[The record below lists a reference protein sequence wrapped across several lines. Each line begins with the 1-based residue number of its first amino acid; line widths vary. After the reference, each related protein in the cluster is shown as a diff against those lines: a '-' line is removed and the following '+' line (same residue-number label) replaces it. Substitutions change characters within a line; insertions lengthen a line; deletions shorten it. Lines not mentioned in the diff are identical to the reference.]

1 MSANLATDWVEEAL
15 PPTDKQVKSSKP
27 AVIRHRDQPMPEVYY
42 DAGRKEF
49 LMQDARGVW
58 IGLNISQFSRKC
70 RLHGITSKTID
81 GLCHSAFDHFADDI
95 QDKQAVD
102 FAGAIAGFKAGLL
115 EQGGMRLLVTRGPD
129 LIEPKKGDWSTL
141 DAVFRAVLSDKDFDQ
156 LFYWHAWVKMAFV
169 ALVACLRKP
178 GQAMILVGPAESGK
192 SLLQNLLTVIF
203 GGREAKPYKFM
214 TDATRF
220 NSNLAGAEHLRIGD
234 ENPHTDIRARRNFGA
249 QLKNLTVEECH
260 EVEAKF
266 RDSLTL
272 RPFWRL
278 SISLNDEQENLMVL
292 PPLDEHI
299 MDKMIILKCGKQEMP
314 MPTATPE
321 QRETF
326 WQQLVKE
333 LPAYLDWL
341 SGLVIPDDLVSQ
353 RFGVKAF
360 LHPAIKSE
368 LLTFEPPMVLLDL
381 IDAYLFGPNEKIIV
395 MTAAEIQRELTSETS
410 ECRYEARRLLPRP
423 TTCGRYL
430 SSLAGMCSRVKEA
443 RSSDRRAYRITR
455 RPDDG

>member
-1 MSANLATDWVEEAL
+1 
-15 PPTDKQVKSSKP
+15 
-27 AVIRHRDQPMPEVYY
+27 
-42 DAGRKEF
+42 
-49 LMQDARGVW
+49 
-58 IGLNISQFSRKC
+58 
-70 RLHGITSKTID
+70 
-81 GLCHSAFDHFADDI
+81 
-95 QDKQAVD
+95 
-102 FAGAIAGFKAGLL
+102 
-115 EQGGMRLLVTRGPD
+115 
-129 LIEPKKGDWSTL
+129 
-141 DAVFRAVLSDKDFDQ
+141 
-156 LFYWHAWVKMAFV
+156 
-169 ALVACLRKP
+169 
-178 GQAMILVGPAESGK
+178 MILVGPAECGK

-266 RDSLTL
+266 RDALTL

-299 MDKMIILKCGKQEMP
+299 MDKMIILKCCKQEMP

-321 QRETF
+321 QREAF

-430 SSLAGMCSRVKEA
+430 SSLAGMSERVKEA
-443 RSSDRRAYRITR
+443 RTSDRRAYRITR